1 MDPLT
6 TAEIQFI
13 ALLQQLGQGWIPL
26 MRFFTF
32 LGKEQF
38 YLLLMPLLYWT
49 LDNRL
54 GIQLGVML
62 TLSSSLNDLL
72 KMGFHS
78 PRPFWVSETVRAV
91 EYEGSFGIPS
101 GHAQISASIW
111 GLLAGKLKQ
120 SWIWAVTI
128 LLILMIGVSRLF
140 LGVHFL
146 RDVISGWLIGALLVW
161 VFLRW
166 EEPLLNWFKRK
177 TYLHQNGILLI
188 ISLVIIAIGLGEQW
202 FLRNWQLPSDWIQHA
217 LASQTAAESFNPLT
231 LSGVITSAAAFFGLT
246 SGSLWI
252 ERRGSFEK
260 AQNIIEGCI
269 RFIIG
274 FIGVLLFW
282 YGLDLLFPSGE
293 SIIPAML
300 RYVRY
305 GMVGFWISGGA
316 PWVFLKLK
324 LAKGRSAG

>member
-1 MDPLT
+1 
-6 TAEIQFI
+6 
-13 ALLQQLGQGWIPL
+13 

-49 LDNRL
+49 IDNRL

-62 TLSSSLNDLL
+62 TLSASLNDLL
-72 KMGFHS
+72 KLGFHS
-78 PRPFWVSETVRAV
+78 PRPFWVSSSIKAV

-120 SWIWAVTI
+120 SWIWAVTVF
-128 LLILMIGVSRLF
+128 LIFMIGISRLF

-146 RDVISGWLIGALLVW
+146 RDVISGWLIGALFVW

-166 EEPLLNWFKRK
+166 EEPLLNWFKQK
-177 TYLHQNGILLI
+177 TYLQQNGILWI
-188 ISLVIIAIGLGEQW
+188 ISLVLIAVGLVEQG
-202 FLRNWQLPSDWIQHA
+202 FLRNWQLPSDWIQRA
-217 LASQTAAESFNPLT
+217 LASQTTAEAVNPFT
-231 LSGVITSAAAFFGLT
+231 LSGLITSAAAFFGLT

-252 ERRGSFEK
+252 EQRGSFEK
-260 AQNIIEGCI
+260 AQNILEGCM

-274 FIGVLLFW
+274 LIGVLLLW
-282 YGLDLLFPSGE
+282 YGLDLLFPAGE
-293 SIIPAML
+293 NILPAML

-305 GMVGFWISGGA
+305 GMVGFWIAGGA
-316 PWVFLKLK
+316 PWIFRKLK
-324 LAKGRSAG
+324 LAKGLPAI

>member
-6 TAEIQFI
+6 TAEVYFI
-13 ALLQQLGQGWIPL
+13 SVLQQIGQSWMPL

-38 YLLLMPLLYWT
+38 YLLLMPFLYWT
-49 LDNRL
+49 IDSRL

-72 KMGFHS
+72 KLGFHS

-120 SWIWAVTI
+120 GWIWGVAI
-128 LLILMIGVSRLF
+128 FLILMIGISRLF
-140 LGVHFL
+140 LGVHFV
-146 RDVISGWLIGALLVW
+146 RDVLSGWLIGAIFVW

-166 EEPLLNWFKRK
+166 EEPLLNSFKQESYLRQNIILFLISIGIIFIALLERWF
-177 TYLHQNGILLI
+177 
-188 ISLVIIAIGLGEQW
+188 W
-202 FLRNWQLPSDWIQHA
+202 RNWQLPAGWIQYA
-217 LASQTAAESFNPLT
+217 LANQTTSESFNPMT

-252 ERRGSFEK
+252 ERNGGFEK
-260 AQNIIEGCI
+260 AQQIWHAIS
-269 RFIIG
+269 RFLIG
-274 FIGVLLFW
+274 LIGVLVFW
-282 YGLDLLFPSGE
+282 FGLDLLFPSGE
-293 SIIPAML
+293 SILPATL

-305 GMVGFWISGGA
+305 ALVGFWIAGGA
-316 PWVFLKLK
+316 PWVFIRLRIARRK
-324 LAKGRSAG
+324 RSL